1 MPFAGEECLGKL
13 RNEDK
18 KAFDILCRRR
28 GAGLVQQR
36 CRIIK
41 QARKKKET
49 QRKERKRGRLWEE
62 EDWTKLHAPSGG
74 RWAVLS
80 AHRGE
85 DRMKSSALTLN
96 YGPVARMALQKSGVD
111 WCPVSHWAVSL
122 FRSLTCRAAAAGLP
136 TSKTA
141 PSTGSY
147 HDLNNMKSGTHRCC
161 CQLWYT
167 GAFTGSSGFQCCGA
181 SLSESYHVQSLI
193 LAYFHF
199 KEISFALVVLIFAC
213 FFLH

>member
-1 MPFAGEECLGKL
+1 MHEKWMPFAGEECLGKL

-49 QRKERKRGRLWEE
+49 QRKERKRGGLWEE

-80 AHRGE
+80 AHHGE

-96 YGPVARMALQKSGVD
+96 YSPVARMALQESGVD
-111 WCPVSHWAVSL
+111 WCPVSHWSVSL
-122 FRSLTCRAAAAGLP
+122 LRSLTCRAAAAGLR
-136 TSKTA
+136 TSSCLTEHPK
-141 PSTGSY
+141 
-147 HDLNNMKSGTHRCC
+147 
-161 CQLWYT
+161 QLPM
-167 GAFTGSSGFQCCGA
+167 
-181 SLSESYHVQSLI
+181 
-193 LAYFHF
+193 
-199 KEISFALVVLIFAC
+199 
-213 FFLH
+213 